1 MFQLRFLIGS
11 PRRLSAHIFCHR
23 NFRGQRTG
31 PDDFHPE
38 FKTFICKPSE
48 GRTSYQLMLELM
60 RHAADHQAGSQLFP
74 IPELYDPETGVRA
87 KLDGTE
93 VILRRSDIDAA
104 QAMMADQ
111 LPTATIEANEVE
123 EENPLFN
130 EMSFAQVVEG
140 CGLNIDNVP
149 QESQP
154 PSDTPP
160 EDVPPEGTPETL
172 EQRIIKT
179 LANGGSNK
187 LTAPMLA
194 DSLGVDAAVIKT
206 TVAESSRLQNKGGW
220 ISTVTA
226 N

>member
-38 FKTFICKPSE
+38 FKTFICQPSE

-60 RHAADHQAGSQLFP
+60 RHAADHQVGSQLFP
-74 IPELYDPETGVRA
+74 IVELFDPETGVRA

-104 QAMMADQ
+104 QAMMAEQ
-111 LPTATIEANEVE
+111 LPPATIDDGSPNAEAPNT
-123 EENPLFN
+123 P
-130 EMSFAQVVEG
+130 A
-140 CGLNIDNVP
+140 
-149 QESQP
+149 
-154 PSDTPP
+154 DTQP

-172 EQRIIKT
+172 EQIIIRM
-179 LANGGSNK
+179 LAEGASNK

-194 DSLGVDAAVIKT
+194 DRLGIDAAVIKT
-206 TVAESSRLQNKGGW
+206 TVAESTLLQNKGGW
-220 ISTVTA
+220 ISAVTA

>member
-23 NFRGQRTG
+23 NFRGQRTS

-38 FKTFICKPSE
+38 FKTFICQPSE

-60 RHAADHQAGSQLFP
+60 RHAADHQVGSQLFP
-74 IPELYDPETGVRA
+74 IVELFDPETTVRA

-93 VILRRSDIDAA
+93 VILRRSDIAA
-104 QAMMADQ
+104 ATAMMAET
-111 LPTATIEANEVE
+111 PPPATIDAGSPNAEAPDSPAN
-123 EENPLFN
+123 
-130 EMSFAQVVEG
+130 
-140 CGLNIDNVP
+140 
-149 QESQP
+149 
-154 PSDTPP
+154 TPP
-160 EDVPPEGTPETL
+160 EAAAPVDAQETL

-179 LANGGSNK
+179 LAEGASNK

-194 DSLGVDAAVIKT
+194 DSLSVDAAVIKT
-206 TVAESSRLQNKGGW
+206 TVAESHTLQNKGGW
-220 ISTVTA
+220 ISAVTA

>member
-38 FKTFICKPSE
+38 FKTFVCQPSE

-60 RHAADHQAGSQLFP
+60 RHAADHQVGSQLFP
-74 IPELYDPETGVRA
+74 IVELWDPETGVRA

-104 QAMMADQ
+104 EAMMADKGV
-111 LPTATIEANEVE
+111 LPEV
-123 EENPLFN
+123 N
-130 EMSFAQVVEG
+130 
-140 CGLNIDNVP
+140 
-149 QESQP
+149 
-154 PSDTPP
+154 
-160 EDVPPEGTPETL
+160 L
-172 EQRIIKT
+172 EQSDAQGEAVAPVATPAADPLQNMLETNIIRI
-179 LANGGSNK
+179 LSDGESNK
-187 LTAPMLA
+187 MTAQMLA
-194 DSLGVDAAVIKT
+194 DRLGTDPSVIKT
-206 TVAESSRLQNKGGW
+206 TVADSAKLQNKGGW
-220 ISTVTA
+220 ISVLA

>member
-23 NFRGQRTG
+23 NFRGQRTS

-38 FKTFICKPSE
+38 FKTFICQPSE

-60 RHAADHQAGSQLFP
+60 RHAADHQVGSQLFP
-74 IPELYDPETGVRA
+74 IIELWDPETDVRA

-93 VILRRSDIDAA
+93 VILRRSDIAA
-104 QAMMADQ
+104 AEAMMVTP
-111 LPTATIEANEVE
+111 LPPVTTEQPSAQPEAAAPVAEQDI
-123 EENPLFN
+123 PR
-130 EMSFAQVVEG
+130 
-140 CGLNIDNVP
+140 P
-149 QESQP
+149 Q
-154 PSDTPP
+154 
-160 EDVPPEGTPETL
+160 ETL

-179 LANGGSNK
+179 LAEGASNK

-206 TVAESSRLQNKGGW
+206 TVAESPSLQNKGGW
-220 ISTVTA
+220 ISAVTA

>member
-23 NFRGQRTG
+23 NFRGQRTS

-38 FKTFICKPSE
+38 FKTFICQPSE

-60 RHAADHQAGSQLFP
+60 RHASDHQVGSQLFP
-74 IPELYDPETGVRA
+74 IVELFDPETNVRA

-93 VILRRSDIDAA
+93 VILRRSDIAA
-104 QAMMADQ
+104 ATAMMAEP
-111 LPTATIEANEVE
+111 LPPATIE
-123 EENPLFN
+123 
-130 EMSFAQVVEG
+130 
-140 CGLNIDNVP
+140 
-149 QESQP
+149 QP
-154 PSDTPP
+154 ETPP
-160 EDVPPEGTPETL
+160 EAAASVAEQETL

-179 LANGGSNK
+179 LAEGASNK

-206 TVAESSRLQNKGGW
+206 TVAESHTLQNKGGW
-220 ISTVTA
+220 ISAVVA

>member
-38 FKTFICKPSE
+38 FKTFICQPSE

-60 RHAADHQAGSQLFP
+60 RHAADHQIGSQLFP
-74 IPELYDPETGVRA
+74 IVELFDPETNVRA

-93 VILRRSDIDAA
+93 VILRRSDIAA
-104 QAMMADQ
+104 ATAMMAEP
-111 LPTATIEANEVE
+111 LPDPGVFV
-123 EENPLFN
+123 P
-130 EMSFAQVVEG
+130 VVFDKPE
-140 CGLNIDNVP
+140 IPSDSAAPVAEQDIPAP
-149 QESQP
+149 QE
-154 PSDTPP
+154 TI
-160 EDVPPEGTPETL
+160 

-179 LANGGSNK
+179 LAEGASNK

-206 TVAESSRLQNKGGW
+206 TVAESQTLQNKGGW
-220 ISTVTA
+220 ISAVVA